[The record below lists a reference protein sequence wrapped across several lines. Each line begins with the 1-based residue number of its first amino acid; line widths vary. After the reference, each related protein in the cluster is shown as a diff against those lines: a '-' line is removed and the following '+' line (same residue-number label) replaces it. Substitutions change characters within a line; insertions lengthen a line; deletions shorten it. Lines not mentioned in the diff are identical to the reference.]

1 MPPQD
6 SSGPEED
13 LSTPA
18 SSTPPLPVILDP
30 SPIHHVPVDIAKKSG
45 RDAQGRFDK
54 DIREEPDSENTL
66 PKVMSITEQ
75 KPSKKDPEAPD
86 KLPPM
91 FSFKIAN
98 PIIYLKHWWKSVI
111 ANEGID
117 LRFRVKPLTAIA
129 IGVVTISILTGT
141 GFAITRFY
149 FLPVV
154 VPNAF
159 LGKTTFTGTLAG
171 TGDRIFLLT
180 STDQV
185 YTLELPP
192 QTLITNLLDHKVLV
206 KGKLDTKTAV
216 LKATE
221 IIDLSPPAK
230 TSTSSAIQK

>member
-6 SSGPEED
+6 SSGSGED
-13 LSTPA
+13 LS

-30 SPIHHVPVDIAKKSG
+30 SPMHHVPKEMVEKA

-54 DIREEPDSENTL
+54 DLQDEPDSKNTL

-75 KPSKKDPEAPD
+75 KPGKKDSEVPD

-98 PIIYLKHWWKSVI
+98 PIIYLKHWWKTVI

-129 IGVVTISILTGT
+129 IGVLTVSILTGT
-141 GFAITRFY
+141 GFVITRFY

-171 TGDRIFLLT
+171 SNDRLFLLT

-185 YTLELPP
+185 YTIELPLN
-192 QTLITNLLDHKVLV
+192 QTVAGLMDHKVLV
-206 KGKLDTKTAV
+206 KGKLDTRTAV

-221 IIDLSPPAK
+221 IIDLSP
-230 TSTSSAIQK
+230 STKL